1 MRGGGVLSTPDCISG
16 KFKKVKNRHSGF
28 TLAEMMVVMLILSI
42 VLAAMAPVMT
52 TRNKTDQSS
61 PWHYTE
67 DGSNAY
73 FGPGDS
79 QVAYIGGNFE
89 NVPFDLQNT
98 RLLIRTG
105 TSGNYNHITFAKGD
119 SGASATEVGR
129 LYMDTDNI
137 LLGKGTNSLTGT
149 NNLALGHD
157 SLAAL
162 TTGEDNTAIGN
173 DSLSKLTTGKNNISV
188 GRNSLNSSLN
198 GENNTAIGLNALS
211 KNVSGKWNIAI
222 GNNAFANSSGGGS
235 NVIIGGDAMSESEG
249 ATNNNNVAI
258 GVQALMKSSGTNNVA
273 IGANAMAESDGSTT
287 SYSNNI
293 AIGYEALMHYKG
305 SNNVA
310 IGANANNSSV
320 TPLSRF
326 DNTVAIGSLSKVTAS
341 NSVALGPNA
350 AAMGEHSVALG
361 TAFATEEGTVALGA
375 ISEAGGYSSTAV
387 GSGSTARNTSS
398 TALGSNAHVEGAY
411 AIALGS
417 GTIAN
422 SSNSI
427 VIGSNS
433 YAADIAMN
441 SIAMG
446 YDAKGYSRNSI
457 AIGDSTEVLGYDS
470 IAIGSYAKANG
481 NYNIAIGY
489 NACKDVQSQ
498 NKICIGK
505 NSGPRA
511 GDNWAKST
519 DTVERIFIGGRSK
532 YNDGPAVLEI
542 HNGTSG
548 SQVISSGRGLANSLV
563 VINGAL
569 LVKGGIISSIPTAG
583 DRRFADASG
592 NVLMV
597 GSTSGQLEP
606 IGLDWTG
613 ASDQVST
620 IYGSEEHGVF
630 IDPNFGT
637 PFSDRRL
644 KYVGTEFTS
653 GLDKIREL
661 KVFNYTFKK
670 DEKKIPHVGV
680 IAQDLKKIFPD
691 AVKKGVDGFLT
702 IRLEDMF
709 YAMINAI
716 KELDAKYQAQEKRI
730 NELEK
735 RIQKLEAKIK

>member
-1 MRGGGVLSTPDCISG
+1 MRAGVLYWERDNFMRKIFGSART
-16 KFKKVKNRHSGF
+16 HSGF

-287 SYSNNI
+287 SYSSNI

-310 IGANANNSSV
+310 IGDNANNSSV
-320 TPLSRF
+320 TPLSF
-326 DNTVAIGSLSKVTAS
+326 DNTVAIGHLSKATAA
-341 NSVALGPNA
+341 NSVALGYNA
-350 AAMGEHSVALG
+350 AASSSVGGSSSTALG
-361 TAFATEEGTVALGA
+361 SS
-375 ISEAGGYSSTAV
+375 SEASGANSTAV
-387 GSGSTARNTSS
+387 GYSSTARNTSS

-446 YDAKGYSRNSI
+446 YDAKGYSANSI
-457 AIGDSTEVLGYDS
+457 AIGDSTEVLGSYS
-470 IAIGSYAKANG
+470 IAIGHNAKAN
-481 NYNIAIGY
+481 NFNTIAIGDS
-489 NACKDVQSQ
+489 ACENVQGQ

-702 IRLEDMF
+702 IRMEDMF